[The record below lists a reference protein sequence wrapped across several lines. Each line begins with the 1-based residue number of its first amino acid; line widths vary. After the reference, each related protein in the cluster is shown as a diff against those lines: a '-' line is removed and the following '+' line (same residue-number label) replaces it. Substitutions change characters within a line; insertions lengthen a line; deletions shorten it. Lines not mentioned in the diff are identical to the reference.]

1 MAKTLT
7 DLEPE
12 GAGTARK
19 IPVSCFIIAMNEADR
34 IARTIDSVRDLVDE
48 IIVVDSGSR
57 DDTVK
62 IAEDL
67 GCTVLYRDWEGYG
80 PQKRFGETA
89 CRNDLVLNLDA
100 DEVITPALAA
110 EIRALFAQGGP
121 KASFYRFR
129 LLTVYPGDEKP
140 RPFADYHNYIRL
152 YDRRAGRFSK
162 SAVHDLVDP
171 GDRPVMQLKST
182 AWHYSYRSL
191 SHLIE
196 KLNGYTD
203 LQAATG
209 QKSGPLL
216 PVRIVFEMPLTFL
229 KYYFLQ
235 RHFTGGI
242 RGFVFAM
249 TIASFK
255 VFRLAKMGRLV

>member
-1 MAKTLT
+1 MAKAAT
-7 DLEPE
+7 DPKADS
-12 GAGTARK
+12 AGPATR
-19 IPVSCFIIAMNEADR
+19 IPASCFIIAMNEADR

-48 IIVVDSGSR
+48 VVVIDSGST

-67 GCTVLYRDWEGYG
+67 GCKVLYRAWEGYG
-80 PQKRFGETA
+80 PQKRFGEAA
-89 CRNDLVLNLDA
+89 CRHDMVLNLDA

-110 EIRALFAQGGP
+110 EIRALFSGDGP
-121 KASFYRFR
+121 QASFYRFR

-140 RPFADYHNYIRL
+140 RPLADYHNYIRL
-152 YDRRAGRFSK
+152 YDRRAGRFSE

-171 GDRPVMQLKST
+171 GDHAVVQLKST

-203 LQAATG
+203 LQAATAR
-209 QKSGPLL
+209 KSGPLL
-216 PVRIVFEMPLTFL
+216 PVRIVFEMPLAFL

-235 RHFTGGI
+235 RHFTGGV

-249 TIASFK
+249 PIAAFN
-255 VFRLAKMGRLV
+255 VFRLAKLGRLV